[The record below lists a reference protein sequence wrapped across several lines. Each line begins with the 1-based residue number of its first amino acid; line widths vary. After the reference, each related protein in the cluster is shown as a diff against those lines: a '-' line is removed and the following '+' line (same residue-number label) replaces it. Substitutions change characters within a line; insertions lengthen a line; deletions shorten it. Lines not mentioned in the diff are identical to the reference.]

1 MEYWEGGDISQLIK
15 KCISEKEHIPED
27 HIWKILTQISVALHE
42 WHNRKTGKILHR
54 DIKPGNLFLDAS
66 NNVKLGDFGLSR
78 IMGKESIFAY
88 TNVGTPYYMSP
99 EQINEQKYNEK
110 SDIWSTGCIIYEIA
124 ALKPPFEAKTQVS
137 LALKIKDGKYNRLP
151 KIYSEELWRVI
162 KLMLNP
168 DKKKRPA
175 VEDLLNI
182 PQVSLRLREK
192 RLKDHISKLKKR
204 EEEMKNKEIKF
215 IELEAELLKQ
225 KDEIKEKN
233 KKLEEKE
240 KILQIREQEL
250 EELREKLRK
259 KESTPPLI
267 TSDTPKPLGER
278 GSCFR
283 DQNKSNYSSSSV
295 YHSLKQEIQE
305 LSQKV
310 SYDPDFQTKLK
321 KQTSW
326 IASYKDEICQDKS
339 SEREKR
345 KGCLG
350 NKSNIG
356 YKSCERRNRTY
367 EDIVNN
373 KKSYDYKRTSHTKL
387 SGGDNKENVTNWADY
402 RNPSSQILNAKKD
415 YYATP
420 PFKSNKSKI
429 PDGEKGRVHTT
440 SCRLRSGI
448 YKESSGNMRQRG
460 SKERLRGENTNKS
473 YAHEKDNYRNH
484 FVLRRGLS
492 NNLV

>member
-1 MEYWEGGDISQLIK
+1 
-15 KCISEKEHIPED
+15 
-27 HIWKILTQISVALHE
+27 
-42 WHNRKTGKILHR
+42 
-54 DIKPGNLFLDAS
+54 
-66 NNVKLGDFGLSR
+66 
-78 IMGKESIFAY
+78 MGKESIFAY

-110 SDIWSTGCIIYEIA
+110 SDIWSTGCILYEIA

-225 KDEIKEKN
+225 KGEIKEKN
-233 KKLEEKE
+233 KELEEKE

-250 EELREKLRK
+250 EELKEKLRK

-310 SYDPDFQTKLK
+310 SYGSDFQTKLK
-321 KQTSW
+321 KQTS
-326 IASYKDEICQDKS
+326 
-339 SEREKR
+339 
-345 KGCLG
+345 
-350 NKSNIG
+350 
-356 YKSCERRNRTY
+356 
-367 EDIVNN
+367 
-373 KKSYDYKRTSHTKL
+373 
-387 SGGDNKENVTNWADY
+387 
-402 RNPSSQILNAKKD
+402 
-415 YYATP
+415 
-420 PFKSNKSKI
+420 
-429 PDGEKGRVHTT
+429 
-440 SCRLRSGI
+440 
-448 YKESSGNMRQRG
+448 
-460 SKERLRGENTNKS
+460 
-473 YAHEKDNYRNH
+473 
-484 FVLRRGLS
+484 
-492 NNLV
+492 